1 MKPLLFSILILT
13 LGASSELAQ
22 ATTNDFLFHQLHAW
36 DTSIEERQASRVLDE
51 IEASKQD
58 PHGAPWDTPV
68 LTGPDWSYNWG
79 YLRGLAKARA
89 HEKMKQPAEAY
100 RALVHASG
108 MMPAAVPPSGRD
120 AE

>member
-1 MKPLLFSILILT
+1 MKPMPIWILFLA
-13 LGASSELAQ
+13 LGAGAAFAQ
-22 ATTNDFLFHQLHAW
+22 ETTNDFLFRQLQAW
-36 DTSIEERQASRVLDE
+36 ESAIEDGMSARVLGE

-58 PHGAPWDTPV
+58 PHGAAWNVPV
-68 LTGPDWSYNWG
+68 LAGPDWSYNWG

-89 HEKMKQPAEAY
+89 HDKSRQPVEAY

-108 MMPAAVPPSGRD
+108 MMPAAVPPPGRD